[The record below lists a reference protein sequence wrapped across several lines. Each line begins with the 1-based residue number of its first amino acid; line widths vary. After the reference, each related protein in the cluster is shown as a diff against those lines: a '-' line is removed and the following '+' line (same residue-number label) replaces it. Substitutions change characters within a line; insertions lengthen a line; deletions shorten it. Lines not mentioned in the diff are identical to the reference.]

1 MSHSKH
7 RFSPIIVATF
17 RSCLSINNREH
28 ICVTCIT
35 YSRQVLF
42 LSVLFKETVVSVV
55 VSGDWGLTAIATTT
69 KSGTISPLSR
79 RLSVC
84 SKNRTN
90 HIFYVCRYPYTTWNF
105 RSFLYKQTNKGFIY
119 WHTCRMI
126 TDCII
131 TSTNS

>member
-55 VSGDWGLTAIATTT
+55 SGDWGLTAIATTT

-84 SKNRTN
+84 SKTRTN
-90 HIFYVCRYPYTTWNF
+90 HIFYLCRCTHTPHGISDLSYTK
-105 RSFLYKQTNKGFIY
+105 KQI
-119 WHTCRMI
+119 RVLS
-126 TDCII
+126 
-131 TSTNS
+131 TSTLAV